1 MSQQLVCSLLLV
13 VAVVVAGHAD
23 WSYSGND
30 NGPEHWK
37 DMYPECGG
45 ERQSP
50 VNVDTEDVV
59 GEEPWPEFQWHHFK
73 TVPKMMTLTNTGHS
87 AQVSSEDL
95 RASVTGGDLGA
106 EYTFDQFH
114 FHWGSDDKLG
124 GCEHTVDDK
133 RWASELHLVFYKTE
147 YGSMEAALKKSD
159 GVAVFAVFLEHSQ
172 EDNPSLHNVVAGLS
186 SITNP
191 EDSTTI
197 KPFPLME
204 ILPRSLTEFYRYQGS
219 LTTPGCNQ
227 VVTWTVF
234 KRHITVSSAQLKM
247 FRSLKFE
254 DGEAMQDNFR
264 PIQPLND
271 REIFQGLEE
280 EDIIKH

>member
-1 MSQQLVCSLLLV
+1 MRVLVLNWRSTEIIYIPT
-13 VAVVVAGHAD
+13 GHAD

-73 TVPKMMTLTNTGHS
+73 TVPKMMTLTNTGH
-87 AQVSSEDL
+87 
-95 RASVTGGDLGA
+95 
-106 EYTFDQFH
+106 
-114 FHWGSDDKLG
+114 
-124 GCEHTVDDK
+124 
-133 RWASELHLVFYKTE
+133 SELHLVFYKTE